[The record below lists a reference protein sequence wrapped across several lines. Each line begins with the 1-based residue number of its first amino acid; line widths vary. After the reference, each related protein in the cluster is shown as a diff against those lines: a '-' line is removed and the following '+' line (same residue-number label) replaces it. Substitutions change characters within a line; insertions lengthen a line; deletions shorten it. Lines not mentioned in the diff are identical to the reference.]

1 MGSEESRQLLDDA
14 RARASALVVLIDAL
28 CLAISHEGI
37 HAILYAATSG
47 QSVALMT

>member
-1 MGSEESRQLLDDA
+1 LLGN
-14 RARASALVVLIDAL
+14 
-28 CLAISHEGI
+28 LAHEGI